1 MNNSPEIKTD
11 SKAVK
16 WLDNF
21 WYHYKWQTIG
31 IVFAAFVL
39 LVCVLQMC
47 GKESVDV
54 YVMYAGED
62 TFTDGEKLGNIKSA
76 LKSVLPEDCNG
87 DGKKYVEWVPNYV
100 LSDDDVK
107 KITEDGGEVNASLLS
122 ENNKRFRNLVLA
134 GEYFV
139 CFLSP
144 YAYETVKEADGFMP
158 LAEILDKVPESA
170 IDEYGILLKDTEF
183 GSYYP
188 GVSDLPD
195 DTILCLRR
203 KGSLGALLRKKSNE
217 KNYENSL
224 VLFRAI
230 VNFQNK

>member
-76 LKSVLPEDCNG
+76 LKSVLIVFTHYN
-87 DGKKYVEWVPNYV
+87 
-100 LSDDDVK
+100 
-107 KITEDGGEVNASLLS
+107 
-122 ENNKRFRNLVLA
+122 
-134 GEYFV
+134 
-139 CFLSP
+139 
-144 YAYETVKEADGFMP
+144 
-158 LAEILDKVPESA
+158 
-170 IDEYGILLKDTEF
+170 
-183 GSYYP
+183 
-188 GVSDLPD
+188 
-195 DTILCLRR
+195 ILCFYILYYHLI
-203 KGSLGALLRKKSNE
+203 KT
-217 KNYENSL
+217 
-224 VLFRAI
+224 
-230 VNFQNK
+230 